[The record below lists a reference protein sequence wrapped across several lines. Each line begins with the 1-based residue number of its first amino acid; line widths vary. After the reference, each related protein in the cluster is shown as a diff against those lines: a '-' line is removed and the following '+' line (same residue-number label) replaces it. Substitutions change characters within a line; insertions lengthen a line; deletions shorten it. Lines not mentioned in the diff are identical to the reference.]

1 MHESHLL
8 LEEKITKPTGMHM
21 QIILYSSVSNPQGN
35 GYNARASAGSRSKA
49 AVLRKAHGTNP
60 LRPGLRMRTPIR
72 TEGNARREE
81 EEEEGGRATYDSVC
95 EVDKNLEES
104 RPPRLFHEQR
114 TKQLAGTARTGK
126 PGVAVAGG
134 RTRRSRRWKW
144 N

>member
-1 MHESHLL
+1 
-8 LEEKITKPTGMHM
+8 M
-21 QIILYSSVSNPQGN
+21 QIIIYSSVSNPQGN
-35 GYNARASAGSRSKA
+35 GYNAQGFGRIKIKGRSSPQTT
-49 AVLRKAHGTNP
+49 RHEPSPT
-60 LRPGLRMRTPIR
+60 GLRMRTPIR
-72 TEGNARREE
+72 TEGDARRE
-81 EEEEGGRATYDSVC
+81 EEEEGGRATYDSAR
-95 EVDKNLEES
+95 EVDKDLEES